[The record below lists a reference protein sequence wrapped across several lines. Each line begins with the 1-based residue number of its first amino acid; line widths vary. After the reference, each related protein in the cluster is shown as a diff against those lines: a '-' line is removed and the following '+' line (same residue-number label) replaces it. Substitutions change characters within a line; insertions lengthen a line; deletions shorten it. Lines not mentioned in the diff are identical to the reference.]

1 MVATLADEYLS
12 CLKMLKLEGKG
23 SKPDIINTFQDLRQK
38 LDIINEQ
45 MLQMKTRN
53 YIKKEIMELKI
64 QFLK

>member
-1 MVATLADEYLS
+1 
-12 CLKMLKLEGKG
+12 MLKSEGKG

>member
-1 MVATLADEYLS
+1 
-12 CLKMLKLEGKG
+12 MLKLEGKG

-45 MLQMKTRN
+45 VLQMKTRN

>member
-1 MVATLADEYLS
+1 
-12 CLKMLKLEGKG
+12 MLKLEGKG

-64 QFLK
+64 QFLKQNLYYC